1 LNNTDKQVGIHEI
14 YSFEIDEF
22 DFICGPNTRGNAF
35 IEAAAGK
42 TKQQTPFEA
51 IFSDKSTASLH
62 LMLLEHVRL
71 TSETISY
78 PYRCDTESHCVFLR
92 AVVSKTSTMRVGF
105 LNKVL
110 GYEARPTGTR
120 LVREFVT
127 ESADFCM
134 CSICNRVN
142 HNDRWIEFQQL
153 VETNAWP
160 ANGKIMRTQFE
171 ACKDCNNSIGQ
182 RIAET
187 KRSYDRKIA

>member
-1 LNNTDKQVGIHEI
+1 MNHTDKQDGIHEVH
-14 YSFEIDEF
+14 SFEVDEF
-22 DFICGPNTRGNAF
+22 DFICGPTCG
-35 IEAAAGK
+35 GK
-42 TKQQTPFEA
+42 ILLEPGMAKSNQQTPFKA
-51 IFSDKSTASLH
+51 IFSDNSTSSLH
-62 LMLLEHVRL
+62 LMLLDHVRL

-110 GYEARPTGTR
+110 GYEARPAGTR

-127 ESADFCM
+127 NAADFSM
-134 CSICNRVN
+134 CSICNRIN
-142 HNDRWIEFQQL
+142 HLDQWVEFQQL
-153 VETNAWP
+153 VEMEVWP
-160 ANGKIMRTQFE
+160 AKGKTMRCEFE
-171 ACKDCNNSIGQ
+171 ACPDCNASISQ